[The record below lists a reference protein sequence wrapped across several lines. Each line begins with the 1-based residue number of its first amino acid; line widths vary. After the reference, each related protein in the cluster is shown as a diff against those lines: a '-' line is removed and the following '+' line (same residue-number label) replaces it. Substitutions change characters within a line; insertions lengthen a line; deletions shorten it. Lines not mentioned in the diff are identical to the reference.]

1 MNKPGFGRIPL
12 FLAAGLVIG
21 IGMGAVIFFSGGTG
35 RQSREIR
42 PSAQVGLPFPDFEA
56 ETVDGD
62 RIMFSDLAEKAVVI
76 NFWAAWCEPCKE
88 EMPLLDEYAKKYP
101 QIEILAINYDE
112 PLQSVQRYINN
123 NGIGLRILMDPGG
136 KIANQFRVFGFPTT
150 FFIDAEGI
158 FQANHIGQLNA
169 QLMDLYLEK
178 IGITP

>member
-1 MNKPGFGRIPL
+1 MNKPGVGRIPL

-21 IGMGAVIFFSGGTG
+21 IGLGAAIFFGGGTG
-35 RQSREIR
+35 RQSRDMSS
-42 PSAQVGLPFPDFEA
+42 SAQVGQLFPDFEA
-56 ETVDGD
+56 ETMDGNQFK
-62 RIMFSDLAEKAVVI
+62 FSELSQKAVVI
-76 NFWAAWCEPCKE
+76 NFWATWCEPCKE
-88 EMPLLDEYAKKYP
+88 EMPLLDEYAEKFP

-123 NGIGLRILMDPGG
+123 NGIGLLILMDPGG
-136 KIANQFRVFGFPTT
+136 KIASQFRVFGFPTT